1 MRGLTVAGAVAV
13 AAPGV
18 GACSTLGQASPTGSS
33 GAVGIDVA
41 RADTGLAGR
50 LTTVPDRDPPSMP
63 AGICTA
69 DRVTLVSASTVA
81 EVPCVLLAQDI
92 TYLVH

>member
-1 MRGLTVAGAVAV
+1 MRGLTVAGALAFAQQCAGVV
-13 AAPGV
+13 RSPG
-18 GACSTLGQASPTGSS
+18 
-33 GAVGIDVA
+33 I

-50 LTTVPDRDPPSMP
+50 LTAVPDRNPPSTP

-69 DRVTLVSASTVA
+69 DRVPLLSASTVA
-81 EVPCVLLAQDI
+81 EAPGVLLDQDI

>member
-1 MRGLTVAGAVAV
+1 MTTGGPQQCAGVV
-13 AAPGV
+13 V
-18 GACSTLGQASPTGSS
+18 RSS
-33 GAVGIDVA
+33 GI

-50 LTTVPDRDPPSMP
+50 LTAVPDWNPPSMP

-81 EVPCVLLAQDI
+81 EVPCVLLDQDI
-92 TYLVH
+92 TYLVR

>member
-1 MRGLTVAGAVAV
+1 MTTGGPQQCAGVV
-13 AAPGV
+13 V
-18 GACSTLGQASPTGSS
+18 RSS
-33 GAVGIDVA
+33 GI

-50 LTTVPDRDPPSMP
+50 LTAVPDWNPPSMP
-63 AGICTA
+63 AGIRTA

-81 EVPCVLLAQDI
+81 AVPCVLLDQDI